1 MPPLHT
7 EISWQSC
14 EIREVKQYA
23 PTPFLSTDLR
33 TNFSPRVLDSVP
45 PSVLPPPVFL

>member
-1 MPPLHT
+1 MPPLPT

-23 PTPFLSTDLR
+23 PTPFLNTDLK

-45 PSVLPPPVFL
+45 PSILPPPVFL